1 MNNRIAFLFK
11 EFVKVSKKIVILM
24 FLWSSVRAVSADLI
38 IDKNDSH
45 VSDVNVEVLL
55 ETAPVNAQKEL
66 LSHKSQLKKQLEQL
80 YLKQLLAKMAKDEG
94 LDKEP
99 MNAARLQAIMDN
111 ALFLLKLDNKRK
123 SNKKDY
129 SKFAKQLYTIKKS
142 NYKTVERVDAA
153 HILIA
158 TKELPEEKALEKI
171 KEIRKELIA
180 GADFSEVALRVSQDK
195 SVQQNKGEMGA
206 FTKKQMVKPFSDA
219 AFSLE
224 PGDLSEPIKTRF
236 GYHLIKVNK
245 KIPAGIKSFDEVKEG
260 IIAKLE
266 ADDWETDRE
275 EYYKKIKKENKME
288 IDEEALDAFIV
299 KKLAELENK

>member
-1 MNNRIAFLFK
+1 M
-11 EFVKVSKKIVILM
+11 SKKIVILM

-158 TKELPEEKALEKI
+158 NSEQPVELHQDAFRSYQYRDRNLHRLGPSCSQKQDG
-171 KEIRKELIA
+171 ELCGHRLVA
-180 GADFSEVALRVSQDK
+180 KPSLFVALHLPPHQ
-195 SVQQNKGEMGA
+195 
-206 FTKKQMVKPFSDA
+206 
-219 AFSLE
+219 E
-224 PGDLSEPIKTRF
+224 PQ
-236 GYHLIKVNK
+236 
-245 KIPAGIKSFDEVKEG
+245 
-260 IIAKLE
+260 
-266 ADDWETDRE
+266 
-275 EYYKKIKKENKME
+275 
-288 IDEEALDAFIV
+288 
-299 KKLAELENK
+299 